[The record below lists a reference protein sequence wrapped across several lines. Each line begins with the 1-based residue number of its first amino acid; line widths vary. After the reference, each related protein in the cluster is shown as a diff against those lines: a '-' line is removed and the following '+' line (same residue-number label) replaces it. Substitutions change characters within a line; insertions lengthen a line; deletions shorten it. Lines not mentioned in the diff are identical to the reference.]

1 MQQKISPSPFAF
13 LGLFG
18 VLFSMLILVQ
28 YADFS
33 SVMTEV
39 RIENTS
45 IPSSTPDAKPEK
57 PQYYTVRGEVTDV
70 WGSSLEQTKVQI
82 IGGETAFDV
91 PVAEDGQYVLDQLN
105 PNNDYE
111 ISISKQVETD
121 RRLNVLDLS
130 LVYHQIKSK
139 SKLTPAAAIAADVNQ
154 DQKIDESDLSLLSD
168 RLLQDEQNTAL
179 AWRFYQTSSH
189 TNLSKAPQTLSL
201 ADLSKDHDKANFMGI
216 AIGDIKASQFKP
228 DHNHKRTKIQLEV
241 EDIQFEEGDIIEVPL
256 VLGSQM
262 KTDAIQLSLMF
273 SEGVLSFL
281 DYDDHFYADMS
292 LDNADLL
299 KSGKGD
305 TWKMVAVL
313 EREELFMPHQKMATL
328 VFRAK
333 TSGKL
338 SQCLFFGSQALPAMW
353 IEQGKKPQAFQLQFK
368 SNDPLAKMQNK
379 PNPFN
384 DYTTIA
390 FSLPEEDVVTYTLKD
405 ITGKFICQNKIACT
419 KGKNDI
425 LISTAELQGHAGI
438 IYCELHGG
446 IFKKP
451 EVIRMLKLN

>member
-33 SVMTEV
+33 SAMS
-39 RIENTS
+39 ENMLEKTS
-45 IPSSTPDAKPEK
+45 YPSSTPDAKSEK

-111 ISISKQVETD
+111 ISISKQVESD

-130 LVYHQIKSK
+130 LVYHQVKNK
-139 SKLTPAAAIAADVNQ
+139 RKLTPAAAIAADVNQ
-154 DQKIDESDLSLLSD
+154 DQNIDESDLRLLSE
-168 RLLQDEQNTAL
+168 RLLGDDQNKAL
-179 AWRFYQTSSH
+179 AWKFYQTSNH
-189 TNLSKAPQTLSL
+189 LNLNKAPQTLSL
-201 ADLSKDHDKANFMGI
+201 ADLSKDHDKANFMGV
-216 AIGDIKASQFKP
+216 AIGDIKGTQFKP

-241 EDIQFEEGDIIEVPL
+241 EDIHFEEGDIVEVPVIL
-256 VLGSQM
+256 ASQM
-262 KTDAIQLSLMF
+262 KTDAFQLSFMF
-273 SEGVLSFL
+273 SETVLSFL
-281 DYDDHFYADMS
+281 DFDTHLHADMS

-299 KSGKGD
+299 KSGHGD
-305 TWKMVAVL
+305 TWKMVTVL
-313 EREELFMPHQKMATL
+313 DREELFMPHQKMATL

-333 TSGKL
+333 TAGKL
-338 SQCLFFGSQALPAMW
+338 SQCLFFGSQALPAIW
-353 IEQGKKPQAFQLQFK
+353 IEQGKKPQTFQLQFR
-368 SNDPLAKMQNK
+368 SAEQMAKLQNK

-384 DYTTIA
+384 DFTTLT

-405 ITGKFICQNKIACT
+405 ITGKVFCQSKIACYP
-419 KGKNDI
+419 GKNEI
-425 LISTAELQGHAGI
+425 TINSNQLQGHAGI
-438 IYCELHGG
+438 FYCELQGA
-446 IFKKP
+446 IFDKP
-451 EVIRMLKLN
+451 KVIRMLKLN